1 MRMTLAFVA
10 GMLAGALLAWA
21 GGPALTR
28 LACEWPALV
37 RTEALSRIRS
47 AVAPQPDSPAP
58 GLSPRETHP
67 ISSRLRR
74 PVVRVLRMAGRGPVM
89 TVALNATTP
98 VAAATV
104 QPSADAP
111 TIVRA
116 PAGPTG
122 TETPAGSQPKAGPDA
137 SPAVGKA
144 AVDGAPGTDS
154 PGADAPRVQR
164 GKKSSPGTPRD
175 EYARALVSYQAGRYA
190 LARERFAAFMTAFPG
205 HALAPNALYWSGETW
220 YAQGDYDRAAEFF
233 AQVVRDF
240 PRHAKS
246 PDALLK
252 LAYSSLRQGRLEQAG
267 KYLRRLEASY
277 PDSPA
282 SRLGRQAR
290 SRLQGDNGSARVVL
304 AHG

>member
-1 MRMTLAFVA
+1 MTLAFVA
-10 GMLAGALLAWA
+10 GMLAGVLLAWA

-28 LACEWPALV
+28 LACEWSALA
-37 RTEALSRIRS
+37 RTEAVSRIRS
-47 AVAPQPDSPAP
+47 AVAPRPDVSVP
-58 GLSPRETHP
+58 GLSPREP
-67 ISSRLRR
+67 IPFSSRLRR
-74 PVVRVLRMAGRGPVM
+74 PVARVLRMAGRGPVM
-89 TVALNATTP
+89 TATVALNATTP
-98 VAAATV
+98 IAAEPV
-104 QPSADAP
+104 QPSSAP
-111 TIVRA
+111 SVDRS
-116 PAGPTG
+116 PAGSTG
-122 TETPAGSQPKAGPDA
+122 TEILAGSEPGVGTDA
-137 SPAVGKA
+137 PPAVGNP
-144 AVDGAPGTDS
+144 VGDGAR
-154 PGADAPRVQR
+154 GAFAPRAER

-220 YAQGDYDRAAEFF
+220 YAQGRYDRAAGFF

-252 LAYSSLRQGRLEQAG
+252 LAYSAMRQGRLEQAG
-267 KYLRRLEASY
+267 KYLLQLEASY

-304 AHG
+304 VHG

>member
-10 GMLAGALLAWA
+10 GMLAGVLLAWA

-37 RTEALSRIRS
+37 HTEAVSRIRS
-47 AVAPQPDSPAP
+47 AVAPRPDVSVP
-58 GLSPRETHP
+58 GLSPREP
-67 ISSRLRR
+67 IPFPSRLRR
-74 PVVRVLRMAGRGPVM
+74 PVARVLRMAGRGPVM
-89 TVALNATTP
+89 TATVALNATTP
-98 VAAATV
+98 IAAEPV
-104 QPSADAP
+104 QPSAAAP
-111 TIVRA
+111 SVDRS
-116 PAGPTG
+116 PGGSTG
-122 TETPAGSQPKAGPDA
+122 AETLAGSQPG
-137 SPAVGKA
+137 V
-144 AVDGAPGTDS
+144 GTDA
-154 PGADAPRVQR
+154 PPAAGKPAGGGTRGAFAPRAER

-220 YAQGDYDRAAEFF
+220 YAQGRYDRAAGFF

-252 LAYSSLRQGRLEQAG
+252 LAYSAMRQGRLEQAG
-267 KYLRRLEASY
+267 KYLRQLEASY

>member
-10 GMLAGALLAWA
+10 GMLAGVLLAWA

-28 LACEWPALV
+28 LACEWSALA
-37 RTEALSRIRS
+37 RTEAVSRIRS
-47 AVAPQPDSPAP
+47 AVAPRPDVSVP
-58 GLSPRETHP
+58 GLSPREP
-67 ISSRLRR
+67 IPFSSRLRR
-74 PVVRVLRMAGRGPVM
+74 PVARVLRMAGRGPVM
-89 TVALNATTP
+89 TATVALNATAP
-98 VAAATV
+98 IAAEPV
-104 QPSADAP
+104 QPSSAP
-111 TIVRA
+111 SVDRS
-116 PAGPTG
+116 PAGSTG
-122 TETPAGSQPKAGPDA
+122 TETLAGSQPCVGTDA
-137 SPAVGKA
+137 PPAVGNP
-144 AVDGAPGTDS
+144 VGDGAR
-154 PGADAPRVQR
+154 GAFAPRAER

-220 YAQGDYDRAAEFF
+220 YAQGRYDRAAGFF

-246 PDALLK
+246 PHALLK
-252 LAYSSLRQGRLEQAG
+252 LAYSAMRQGRLEQAG
-267 KYLRRLEASY
+267 KYLRQLEASY
-277 PDSPA
+277 PDSSA

>member
-10 GMLAGALLAWA
+10 GMLAGVLLAWA

-28 LACEWPALV
+28 LACEWSALA
-37 RTEALSRIRS
+37 RTEAVSRIRS
-47 AVAPQPDSPAP
+47 SVAPRPDVSVP
-58 GLSPRETHP
+58 GLSPREP
-67 ISSRLRR
+67 IPFSSRLRR
-74 PVVRVLRMAGRGPVM
+74 PVARVLRMAGRGPVM
-89 TVALNATTP
+89 TATVALNATAP
-98 VAAATV
+98 IAAEPV
-104 QPSADAP
+104 QPSSAP
-111 TIVRA
+111 SVDRS
-116 PAGPTG
+116 PAGSTG
-122 TETPAGSQPKAGPDA
+122 TETLAGSQPCVGTDA
-137 SPAVGKA
+137 PPAVGNP
-144 AVDGAPGTDS
+144 VGDGAR
-154 PGADAPRVQR
+154 GAFAPRAER

-220 YAQGDYDRAAEFF
+220 YAQGRYDRAAGFF

-252 LAYSSLRQGRLEQAG
+252 LAYSAMRQGRLEQAG
-267 KYLRRLEASY
+267 KYLRQLEASY